1 MFCPSHFNDHRRQL
15 SAQLESIKENCN
27 QVAMKTQETI
37 QTQRNG
43 SSLLSQIDEWERSSI
58 EKVARA
64 ADNARQQAIQLMR
77 RKKTEII
84 EGLNIVN
91 GEIRTRQGADDY
103 FEQDLER
110 LKKAV
115 NQIHTDLDQFIRRPI
130 ELNVKRNDQSEW
142 NNLISINHHSIG
154 GGTRNFQEPV
164 IGKCMGSLSSPTFSF
179 QSELGQHHA
188 GSNLLDREI

>member
-1 MFCPSHFNDHRRQL
+1 
-15 SAQLESIKENCN
+15 
-27 QVAMKTQETI
+27 MKTQETI

-43 SSLLSQIDEWERSSI
+43 SSLLSQIDEWERTTI
-58 EKVARA
+58 EKIVRA

-84 EGLNIVN
+84 EGLNTVN

-115 NQIHTDLDQFIRRPI
+115 NKIHNDLDQFIRRPI
-130 ELNVKRNDQSEW
+130 ELTVKKNDQSEW
-142 NNLISINHHSIG
+142 NSLISINHYSTSYG
-154 GGTRNFQEPV
+154 NRNFQEPAV
-164 IGKCMGSLSSPTFSF
+164 GKCMNVLSILTFLWKTTVLLKLSTMISLL
-179 QSELGQHHA
+179 QSELGHQYA
-188 GSNLLDREI
+188 GSNLLDQRS